1 MRPSVRVCRIGRI
14 MATLYSSIKDDLL
27 AKIKDGT
34 YKEGD
39 IIPPEVELAKSY
51 GVSRPTIRQALQILA
66 NDGYIE
72 KRKRRG
78 TIVTKP
84 KVSQGLTMGVRSFE
98 EDMSREGRV
107 VRSTVVIFKREK
119 ASEEVAANLEL
130 KPRAEV
136 YKLVRLRYV
145 DEKPNVFV
153 ESYIPVE
160 PYPNFES
167 YDFTTE
173 RMYGAMTDEG
183 HPVTQAHRRLDVI
196 KADSATAALLDVE
209 VGDPLFLFHTVGR
222 EADGRAVEYSVATYR
237 GENNTF
243 EFNVSR
249 EEA

>member
-1 MRPSVRVCRIGRI
+1 
-14 MATLYSSIKDDLL
+14 MATLYSAIKDDML

-34 YKEGD
+34 YKEGE
-39 IIPPEVELAKSY
+39 IIPPEIELAKSY

-66 NDGYIE
+66 NDGYVE

-84 KVSQGLTMGVRSFE
+84 KVAQGLTMGVRSFE
-98 EDMSREGRV
+98 EDMSREGRT
-107 VRSTVVIFKREK
+107 VRSTVIIFKRER
-119 ASEEVAANLEL
+119 ASDEVAANLEL
-130 KPRAEV
+130 KPREEV

-145 DEKPNVFV
+145 DDKPNVFV

-160 PYPNFES
+160 PYPDFER
-167 YDFTTE
+167 YDFTTQ
-173 RMYGAMTDEG
+173 RMYSAMTECG

-196 KADSATAALLDVE
+196 KADAATAALLDVDP
-209 VGDPLFLFHTVGR
+209 GDPLFLFHTVGR
-222 EADGRAVEYSVATYR
+222 ESDGHAVEYSIATYR

-249 EEA
+249 EEQ

>member
-1 MRPSVRVCRIGRI
+1 MRPPVRVCRIGRI

-84 KVSQGLTMGVRSFE
+84 KVSQGLTMGVRS
-98 EDMSREGRV
+98 
-107 VRSTVVIFKREK
+107 TVVIFKREK
-119 ASEEVAANLEL
+119 ASEEVATNLEL

>member
-1 MRPSVRVCRIGRI
+1 MRPPVRVCRIGRI

-167 YDFTTE
+167 YDF
-173 RMYGAMTDEG
+173 
-183 HPVTQAHRRLDVI
+183 RR
-196 KADSATAALLDVE
+196 
-209 VGDPLFLFHTVGR
+209 TV
-222 EADGRAVEYSVATYR
+222 AWTS
-237 GENNTF
+237 
-243 EFNVSR
+243 SR
-249 EEA
+249 RTPPRRRCLTSRWGTRCSCSTPWGVRPMAGPSSTP

>member
-1 MRPSVRVCRIGRI
+1 ML

-84 KVSQGLTMGVRSFE
+84 KVNQGLTVG
-98 EDMSREGRV
+98 
-107 VRSTVVIFKREK
+107 
-119 ASEEVAANLEL
+119 
-130 KPRAEV
+130 
-136 YKLVRLRYV
+136 VRLRYV
-145 DEKPNVFV
+145 DDKPNVFV

-160 PYPNFES
+160 PYPDFEK
-167 YDFTTE
+167 YDFTTQ
-173 RMYGAMTDEG
+173 RMYGAMTEQG

>member
-1 MRPSVRVCRIGRI
+1 MRPPVRVCRIGRI

-173 RMYGAMTDEG
+173 RHVRCHDRRGPSRDAGAPSPG
-183 HPVTQAHRRLDVI
+183 RHQSGLRHGG
-196 KADSATAALLDVE
+196 AA
-209 VGDPLFLFHTVGR
+209 
-222 EADGRAVEYSVATYR
+222 
-237 GENNTF
+237 
-243 EFNVSR
+243 
-249 EEA
+249 

>member
-1 MRPSVRVCRIGRI
+1 

-27 AKIKDGT
+27 AKIKEGT

-39 IIPPEVELAKSY
+39 VIPPEVELAKSY

-66 NDGYIE
+66 NDGYVE

-84 KVSQGLTMGVRSFE
+84 KVSQGLTTGVRSFE
-98 EDMSREGRV
+98 DDMTRAGRA
-107 VRSTVVIFKREK
+107 VRSTVIIFKRER
-119 ASEEVAANLEL
+119 ANEEVASNLEL
-130 KPRAEV
+130 KPHDEV

-145 DEKPNVFV
+145 DDRPNVFV

-167 YDFTTE
+167 YDFTTQ
-173 RMYGAMTDEG
+173 RMYGAMTDGG
-183 HPVTQAHRRLDVI
+183 HPVVHAHRRLDVI
-196 KADSATAALLDVE
+196 KADAATAALLDVE

-222 EADGRAVEYSVATYR
+222 EANGRAVEYSVATYR

-249 EEA
+249 EDA

>member
-1 MRPSVRVCRIGRI
+1 

-27 AKIKDGT
+27 AKIKEGT

-39 IIPPEVELAKSY
+39 VIPPEVELAKSY

-66 NDGYIE
+66 NDGYVE

-98 EDMSREGRV
+98 DDMTRAGRA
-107 VRSTVVIFKREK
+107 VRSTVIIFNRER
-119 ASEEVAANLEL
+119 ANEEVASNLEL
-130 KPRAEV
+130 KPHDEV

-145 DEKPNVFV
+145 DDRPNVFV

-167 YDFTTE
+167 YDFTTQ

-183 HPVTQAHRRLDVI
+183 HPVVHAHRRLDVI
-196 KADSATAALLDVE
+196 KADTATAALLDVE

-222 EADGRAVEYSVATYR
+222 EANGRAVEYSVATYR

-249 EEA
+249 EDA

>member
-1 MRPSVRVCRIGRI
+1 MRPPVRVCRIGRI

-39 IIPPEVELAKSY
+39 IISPEVELAKSY

-84 KVSQGLTMGVRSFE
+84 KVSQGITMGVRSFE
-98 EDMSREGRV
+98 EDMSRKGRV

-130 KPRAEV
+130 KPRTEV

-183 HPVTQAHRRLDVI
+183 HPVTQAHRRLDAI

>member
-1 MRPSVRVCRIGRI
+1 

-39 IIPPEVELAKSY
+39 VIPTEIELAKSY
-51 GVSRPTIRQALQILA
+51 GVSRPTIRQALQVLA
-66 NDGYIE
+66 NDGYVE

-84 KVSQGLTMGVRSFE
+84 KVNQGFTLGVRSFE
-98 EDMSREGRV
+98 EDMNREGRA
-107 VRSTVVIFKREK
+107 VRSTVIIFKREK
-119 ASEEVAANLEL
+119 ANEEVAANLEL
-130 KPRAEV
+130 KPREEV

-145 DEKPNVFV
+145 DDKPNVFV

-160 PYPNFES
+160 PYPNFEK
-167 YDFTTE
+167 YDFAE
-173 RMYGAMTDEG
+173 KRMYAAMAEGG
-183 HPVTQAHRRLDVI
+183 HPVTRAHRRLDVI
-196 KADSATAALLDVE
+196 KADSATAALLDVDP
-209 VGDPLFLFHTVGR
+209 GDPLFLFHTVGR
-222 EADGRAVEYSVATYR
+222 ESNDRAVEYSIATYR

-249 EEA
+249 EGA

>member
-1 MRPSVRVCRIGRI
+1 MRPPVRVCRIGRI

-39 IIPPEVELAKSY
+39 IIPPEVELAKNY
-51 GVSRPTIRQALQILA
+51 GVSAPRFA
-66 NDGYIE
+66 
-72 KRKRRG
+72 RRCRSSR
-78 TIVTKP
+78 TTATSRSASAAAPSSPKP

-209 VGDPLFLFHTVGR
+209 VGGP
-222 EADGRAVEYSVATYR
+222 AVLVPHR
-237 GENNTF
+237 G
-243 EFNVSR
+243 
-249 EEA
+249 A